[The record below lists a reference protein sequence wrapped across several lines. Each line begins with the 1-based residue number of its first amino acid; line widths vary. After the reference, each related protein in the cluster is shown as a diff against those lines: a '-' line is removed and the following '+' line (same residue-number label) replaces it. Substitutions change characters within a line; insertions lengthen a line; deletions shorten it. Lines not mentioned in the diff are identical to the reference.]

1 VFRFLDSED
10 SVKNVAHRFF
20 AIAAV
25 SALASSAAA
34 QDKPAVRIPAVEV
47 VATKVPEA
55 PHDVPASI
63 EVISGQDL
71 RARGALTLRDAL
83 TLATGVSIAPGGDAG
98 PASAVP
104 EMWGLREFDAFLLV
118 VDGTPW
124 GGAFNP
130 AIATLSM
137 RDVERIEI
145 LRGPA
150 PVSYGATSF
159 VGVIH
164 VVHNAASEK
173 ARYFSANGGS
183 FGSGSAGV
191 DLATP
196 FLAGWSSRLSGD
208 FDKQGF
214 KDSRT
219 SYTRGHALW
228 RASRADGDKR
238 SWLTADLNVLNQE
251 PASPHPR
258 EGAALSTSTP
268 LDANYNP
275 ANAYIDETRFFLS
288 GGFDRPVGGATWSGM
303 ASFTHS
309 ALREFRGFLTDI
321 SNTPNNATGFRENI
335 DINDLYADTHIVW
348 PVNSNVRWLA
358 GADML
363 FAKGEGKGATF
374 SYSAPLAGA
383 SAPAVGEPSNLNLDS
398 GSDRMFIGAYAS
410 AEWTPVLNFTL
421 SAGARANMTSE
432 SHGEGAAVTHSRLS
446 GQLGALWSLWQDGQN
461 HVKAFANF
469 RSTFK
474 PAAFDFSLA
483 ENEGVLEPETSTSY
497 EAGFKTRAFDGAADF
512 EASYFDMKMDNIVTA
527 VVVNKLPALANGGKT
542 RFKGFE
548 LAADLRLVGSNVV
561 RATYSSHD
569 SKFVNYFYSFDG
581 TTNTQLAGKRFEMS
595 AKNLWSAGFS
605 HAPEEGVIAN
615 ASINYVGDRF
625 MNKRNTAPV
634 PGYSTV
640 DAGIGYRTAR
650 AEFRIDGRNLTN
662 RRDVVAE
669 SEFGDAQYYRMTAMT
684 VRAGMA
690 IKY

>member
-1 VFRFLDSED
+1 MSFSVVRRFAFAASLGGLPL
-10 SVKNVAHRFF
+10 VAF
-20 AIAAV
+20 
-25 SALASSAAA
+25 A
-34 QDKPAVRIPAVEV
+34 QDKPAARIPAVEV

-71 RARGALTLRDAL
+71 RARGATTLRDAL
-83 TLATGVSIAPGGDAG
+83 SLAAGINIASGGDAG

-130 AIATLSM
+130 AISTLSL
-137 RDVERIEI
+137 RDVERIEV

-150 PVSYGATSF
+150 PVAFGATSF

-164 VVHNAASEK
+164 VVHKAAAETAK
-173 ARYFSANGGS
+173 YFSASGGNY
-183 FGSGSAGV
+183 GSASLGA
-191 DLATP
+191 DFALP
-196 FLAGWSSRLSGD
+196 FLAKWSSRLSAD

-214 KDSRT
+214 KDDRT
-219 SYTRGHALW
+219 AFTRGHALW
-228 RASRADGDKR
+228 RASKTDGDKR
-238 SWLTADLNVLNQE
+238 LWLTADLNILAQD

-275 ANAYIDETRFFLS
+275 SGAYVDETRFFVS
-288 GGFDRPVGGATWSGM
+288 GGFERPAIGGAAWSGM
-303 ASFTHS
+303 ASYTHS
-309 ALREFRGFLTDI
+309 AQSQFRGFLTDI
-321 SNTPNNATGFRENI
+321 SNAADNATGFKEEI
-335 DINDLYADTHIVW
+335 DINDFYADTHLAW
-348 PVNSNVRWLA
+348 PAKSNVRWLA
-358 GADML
+358 GADLLM
-363 FAKGEGKGATF
+363 AGGEGKGATF
-374 SYSAPLAGA
+374 AYTAPLAA
-383 SAPAVGEPSNLNLDS
+383 SSAPSVNEPAHLNLDS
-398 GSDRMFIGAYAS
+398 GSDRMFFGAYAS
-410 AEWTPVLNFTL
+410 AEWTPSSRFTL

-432 SHGEGAAVTHSRLS
+432 SRGEGESVTHSRLS
-446 GQLGALWSLWQDGQN
+446 GQVGAIWSLVQQGEN
-461 HVKAFANF
+461 HLKAFGSF

-483 ENEGVLEPETSTSY
+483 ENEGVLEPETSTSV
-497 EAGFKTRAFDGAADF
+497 EVGLKGRAFNGAADF
-512 EASYFDMKMDNIVTA
+512 EASFFNMDMDNMVTSR
-527 VVVNKLPALANGGKT
+527 VVNNLPSLANGGKT

-548 LAADLRLVGSNVV
+548 LAADLRLTGSNFV
-561 RATYSSHD
+561 RASYSSHD
-569 SKFVNYFYSFDG
+569 SKFGDYLYSFDG
-581 TTNTQLAGKRFEMS
+581 ATNTQLSGKRFEMS
-595 AKNLWSAGFS
+595 ASKLWSAGWS
-605 HAPEEGVIAN
+605 HAPDAGFIGN

-640 DAGIGYRTAR
+640 DAGIGFRMAR
-650 AEFRIDGRNLTN
+650 VEYRIDARNLGN

-684 VRAGMA
+684 VKAGVA